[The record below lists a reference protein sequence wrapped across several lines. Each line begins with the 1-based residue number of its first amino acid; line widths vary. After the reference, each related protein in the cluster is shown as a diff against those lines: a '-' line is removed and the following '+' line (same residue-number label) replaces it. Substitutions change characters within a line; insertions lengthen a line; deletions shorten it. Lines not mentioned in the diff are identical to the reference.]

1 MSGRQDLVRQSKE
14 TFEKELIE
22 TSAQQLL
29 AELARWLKNRE
40 VPGYLVGG
48 FIRDALLGRE
58 TADIDIAVAADVPTI
73 GPPLAEALYGKFIML
88 DAANRIGRIILPDWT
103 VDIASITGKIE
114 DDLKRR
120 DFTINAMAVDLQQL
134 TAENQNARLID
145 PFGGRL
151 DLDRGLIRMVTG
163 AAFRDDPVR
172 LLRAV
177 RLAAELDFTIDRQA
191 EIEIGQAS
199 PLIAAVPGERV
210 REELLRL
217 LNASHGGQVLADM
230 EKWGL
235 LTALIPELRP
245 LKGVAQPKEH
255 HWDVFEH
262 SLKTVS
268 AVDFIL
274 HEGVWEYQDRNILSF
289 VPWNETIAEYFDRAV
304 SSGSTRRSLLKLAA
318 LLHDIAKPQ
327 TKAFDE
333 NGKMRFL
340 GHPET
345 GAEVVESLLE
355 RLRFSAKEVHLVT
368 LMVQHHM
375 RPTQLSQDALPTKR
389 AIYRYFRDA
398 GDAGIDT
405 LYLSL
410 ADHLA
415 ARGPGLLPEQWETH
429 TAQAAYVLQAH
440 FQQKITEPVRLV
452 DGNDLIN
459 VFGMKPGV
467 RMGALLEEIKE
478 AQAAG
483 ELTDRAA
490 AMEYARN
497 HLSDMNDK

>member
-1 MSGRQDLVRQSKE
+1 
-14 TFEKELIE
+14 
-22 TSAQQLL
+22 
-29 AELARWLKNRE
+29 
-40 VPGYLVGG
+40 
-48 FIRDALLGRE
+48 
-58 TADIDIAVAADVPTI
+58 
-73 GPPLAEALYGKFIML
+73 
-88 DAANRIGRIILPDWT
+88 
-103 VDIASITGKIE
+103 
-114 DDLKRR
+114 
-120 DFTINAMAVDLQQL
+120 
-134 TAENQNARLID
+134 
-145 PFGGRL
+145 
-151 DLDRGLIRMVTG
+151 
-163 AAFRDDPVR
+163 
-172 LLRAV
+172 V
-177 RLAAELDFTIDRQA
+177 RLAAELDFTIEKEA
-191 EIEIGQAS
+191 EIEIEQAA

-230 EKWGL
+230 ENWGL

-274 HEGVWEYQDRNILSF
+274 HQGVWEYQDRNILAL

-345 GAEVVESLLE
+345 GAEVVESVLE
-355 RLRFSAKEVHLVT
+355 RLRFSAKEVRLVT

-375 RPTQLSQDALPTKR
+375 RPTQLSQDAMPTQR

-415 ARGPGLLPEQWETH
+415 ARGPGLLPDQWEAH
-429 TAQAAYVLQAH
+429 TAQVAHVLQAH
-440 FQQKITEPVRLV
+440 FQQKMTEPVRLI

-459 VFGMKPGV
+459 VFGMKPGAQ
-467 RMGALLEEIKE
+467 MGALLEEIKE

-483 ELTDRAA
+483 EVTDRAA
-490 AMEYARN
+490 AMEYARK
-497 HLSDMNDK
+497 HLSDMTDK